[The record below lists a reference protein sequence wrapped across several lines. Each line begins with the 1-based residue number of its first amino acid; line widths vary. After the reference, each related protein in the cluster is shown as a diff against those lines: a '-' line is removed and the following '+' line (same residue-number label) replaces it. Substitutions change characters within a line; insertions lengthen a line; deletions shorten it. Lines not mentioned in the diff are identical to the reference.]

1 MPDQPY
7 AQTDVWHDRSW
18 LMANLVSG
26 NHRMRQAAEQAL
38 HQLNI
43 DEANQQRNDV
53 LGQRQ
58 DAIDQHQANFE
69 ANQRRIMAHTGSL
82 ELDRQLKMDRDTEI
96 DEQGHGL
103 LTGMM
108 KLDAG
113 LRRGEITKSQ
123 YDDGLL
129 GLGQQY
135 PLGLRHPEAARH
147 YDFAITEADKQNA
160 FNARRE
166 YTQAAKIGAKYG
178 IAPQIDPETGIAS
191 VAHTQLAALQ
201 TPKGRN
207 EALGNLNTEMA
218 RKYGITTGVSSLFN
232 PVAPHT
238 SPDEGQ
244 TIDLPFVDHTGQI
257 SKLNVPMDR
266 FNQMKA
272 DFNDRYF
279 ALNPQT
285 QAQPAGAVQT
295 GAQPNATPAAIP
307 TIGSQQ
313 DYEAL
318 PAGSHFISNGQRFM
332 KPDQQLNQGY
342 TQKVNFVGGGVPAT
356 WSPTGQQFPQP
367 AAIVDPNSP
376 KVPVAPLDQPTG
388 Q

>member
-1 MPDQPY
+1 
-7 AQTDVWHDRSW
+7 
-18 LMANLVSG
+18 
-26 NHRMRQAAEQAL
+26 
-38 HQLNI
+38 
-43 DEANQQRNDV
+43 
-53 LGQRQ
+53 
-58 DAIDQHQANFE
+58 
-69 ANQRRIMAHTGSL
+69 MAHPGSL

-178 IAPQIDPETGIAS
+178 IAPQMDPETGIAS

-244 TIDLPFVDHTGQI
+244 TIDLPFVDHTGQVQ
-257 SKLNVPMDR
+257 KLNVPIDR
-266 FNQMKA
+266 FNQMKS

-279 ALNPQT
+279 ALNPPST
-285 QAQPAGAVQT
+285 QQAGAAQT
-295 GAQPNATPAAIP
+295 GAQPNAAPAAIP

-313 DYEAL
+313 DYESL
-318 PAGSHFISNGQRFM
+318 PAGSHFISNGQRYQ
-332 KPDQQLNQGY
+332 KPAPQPD
-342 TQKVNFVGGGVPAT
+342 TQPVV
-356 WSPTGQQFPQP
+356 QP
-367 AAIVDPNSP
+367 AAPTD
-376 KVPVAPLDQPTG
+376 TG

>member
-1 MPDQPY
+1 MPGGLGQAY
-7 AQTDVWHDRSW
+7 GQTDVLHDRSY
-18 LMANLVSG
+18 LISQLAHR
-26 NHRMRQAAEQAL
+26 NHAVRQQAAAAL
-38 HQLNI
+38 NDLDRQESL
-43 DEANQQRNDV
+43 QQRDYG
-53 LGQRQ
+53 LQQRDYALQ
-58 DAIDQHQANFE
+58 QHELDQGQHQANFE
-69 ANQRRIMAHTGSL
+69 ANQRRMIAHTGSL

-129 GLGQQY
+129 AIGQQF

-178 IAPQIDPETGIAS
+178 IAPQMDPETGMAS
-191 VAHTQLAALQ
+191 VEHTQLAALQ
-201 TPKGRN
+201 TPKGKN

-244 TIDLPFVDHTGQI
+244 TIDLPFVDKTGQVQ
-257 SKLNVPMDR
+257 KLNVPMDR
-266 FNQMKA
+266 FNQMKS

-279 ALNPQT
+279 ALNPPST
-285 QAQPAGAVQT
+285 QQAGAAQT
-295 GAQPNATPAAIP
+295 GAQPVAPAAIP

-318 PAGSHFISNGQRFM
+318 PAGSHFISNGQRYQ
-332 KPDQQLNQGY
+332 KPAE
-342 TQKVNFVGGGVPAT
+342 VA
-356 WSPTGQQFPQP
+356 PQP
-367 AAIVDPNSP
+367 VTQPI
-376 KVPVAPLDQPTG
+376 DQG

>member
-1 MPDQPY
+1 MPGGLGQAY
-7 AQTDVWHDRSW
+7 GQTDVLHDRSY
-18 LMANLVSG
+18 LISQLAHPNRHIRQQAEVALADL
-26 NHRMRQAAEQAL
+26 NHQEAL
-38 HQLNI
+38 
-43 DEANQQRNDV
+43 QQRDYA
-53 LGQRQ
+53 LAQRDQ
-58 DAIDQHQANFE
+58 GLQQQELNQAQHQANFE

-113 LRRGEITKSQ
+113 LRRGEITKNQ

-178 IAPQIDPETGIAS
+178 IAPQMDPETGIAS
-191 VAHTQLAALQ
+191 VAHTQQAALQ

-207 EALGNLNTEMA
+207 EALGNLNTEMD

-244 TIDLPFVDHTGQI
+244 TIDLPFVDKTGQVQ
-257 SKLNVPMDR
+257 KLNVPMDR
-266 FNQMKA
+266 FNQMKS

-279 ALNPQT
+279 ALNPPS
-285 QAQPAGAVQT
+285 AQQAGAVQT
-295 GAQPNATPAAIP
+295 GAQPNAAPAAIP

-318 PAGSHFISNGQRFM
+318 PAGSHFISNGQRYQ
-332 KPDQQLNQGY
+332 KPAEVSPPVTQPVDQSQ
-342 TQKVNFVGGGVPAT
+342 
-356 WSPTGQQFPQP
+356 
-367 AAIVDPNSP
+367 
-376 KVPVAPLDQPTG
+376 
-388 Q
+388 